1 MDVDE
6 LPTLSDDEQ
15 RAYRKR
21 VKHLQMEDSI
31 KELTRGVIKD
41 YARLMVT
48 VALLGAGREVDLE
61 DIFQDASGEIS
72 GGKFLKALR
81 VERRIHRLTTLWN
94 RLVAVRAAFP
104 AKLKKKREATIPMNL
119 INKKRRIEKKRN
131 QSAARIQR
139 TALKYVYTPRPG
151 RAAPCA
157 TKALEF

>member
-1 MDVDE
+1 MTDLSPLHTPAQPSVVAVE
-6 LPTLSDDEQ
+6 LAPPPP
-15 RAYRKR
+15 RPPAP
-21 VKHLQMEDSI
+21 
-31 KELTRGVIKD
+31 
-41 YARLMVT
+41 A
-48 VALLGAGREVDLE
+48 REVDLE

-72 GGKFLKALR
+72 G
-81 VERRIHRLTTLWN
+81 RLTTLWN